1 MANQLDTGNVN
12 PDSVPDSVTPSH
24 PHPLTLSPL
33 PGATRYM
40 QAVRRLLDAVAAD
53 QGPAIAAAA
62 TAIVAS
68 LQAGGLLYLFG
79 TGHSHML
86 AEEGHYRAG
95 GLAPV
100 VPVLAAPLM
109 LHESAVVSTRLE
121 RTPGVGAAVLSR
133 YALGHTDTIMIFS
146 NSGVN
151 AVPVEAALAAKEA
164 GATVVAVVA
173 LDYAATVPAG
183 PSGRK
188 LADIADIVVDNH
200 GVPGDALI
208 AVHDTGLRTGPAST
222 ISGAFILNAILT
234 EVAWRLAVAADDAVA
249 ESAGAGVPIYISANM
264 PGGLAHNAALVE
276 RYRSRNPHL

>member
-1 MANQLDTGNVN
+1 
-12 PDSVPDSVTPSH
+12 
-24 PHPLTLSPL
+24 
-33 PGATRYM
+33 M
-40 QAVRRLLDAVAAD
+40 QAVRDLLDAVAAD
-53 QGPAIAAAA
+53 QGTGIATAA

-100 VPVLAAPLM
+100 VPVLASPLM
-109 LHESAVVSTRLE
+109 LHESAVVSTQLE

-133 YALGHTDTIMIFS
+133 YALSAADTIIIFS

-164 GATVVAVVA
+164 GATVIAVVA

-188 LADIADIVVDNH
+188 LADIADIVIDNH
-200 GVPGDALI
+200 GVPGDALVAI
-208 AVHDTGLRTGPAST
+208 PNTGQKSSQMPSQTPSLRTGPAST
-222 ISGAFILNAILT
+222 VSGAFILNAILT
-234 EVAWRLAVAADDAVA
+234 EVAWRLAAAA
-249 ESAGAGVPIYISANM
+249 ETGGGATGAETDPEAGAVGLPIYISANM
-264 PGGLAHNAALVE
+264 PGALAHNAGLVA
-276 RYRSRNPHL
+276 RFRTRNPHL